1 MKLIVS
7 KFAKEEIENAKE
19 YYNLQ
24 QPNLGD
30 SFKKDIKDTV
40 DNISRFPTLYPF
52 IIDNIQRVVLHR
64 FPYSIFYAIEKNT
77 IVILSVAH
85 QHRKPFYWIS

>member
-1 MKLIVS
+1 MKLIIS

-30 SFKKDIKDTV
+30 SFKKDIKNTL
-40 DNISRFPTLYPF
+40 DNIARFPNLYPF
-52 IIDNIQRVVLHR
+52 IIDTIQRVVLHR
-64 FPYSIFYAIEKNT
+64 FLYSIFYAVEKDT